1 MGNRSTLKLINKKK
15 KKKHVLI
22 SDGQNVCT
30 SALLTLHK
38 TLLAFLTNGNTG

>member
-15 KKKHVLI
+15 KKLVLI